1 MNTTKQP
8 IAFREKRDCKSL
20 SDKKKIVVLLKGY
33 PRLSETFI
41 AQELLGLEKAGLE
54 LELVAMRRPT
64 DKKRHPV
71 HDEIKA
77 PVSYLPEYLHE
88 EPIRVLR
95 ALWACRKRPGFG
107 KAFKRFLCDFRHD
120 VNRNRIRRF
129 GQAAVLAAEW
139 PDNGGW
145 LHVHFIHTPASVAA
159 YTHLLTDIP
168 WTISA
173 HAKDIWTSNDRD
185 LSGKLN
191 SARWAVTCTA
201 SGYEHL
207 RNLARQKDTVHLS
220 YHGLD
225 LTRFPH
231 FDADRPANDGS
242 DAAQPITILSVG
254 RAVEKKGIDILLKAL
269 ASLPPS
275 LHWQLVHIGGGEKLE
290 SLKALSNSLGLAD
303 RVTWKGAMDQK
314 EVLDHYRK
322 ADLFALAC
330 RITQDGDRDGLP
342 NVLVEAASQKLA
354 CLSTNI
360 SGIPEFF
367 ISGENGLLTNQE
379 DVAAFTTAL
388 HTLITD
394 PALRTRLGATAEQKV
409 RTAFDNNTSIAHLKS
424 LFEQEWGKGV

>member
-1 MNTTKQP
+1 
-8 IAFREKRDCKSL
+8 
-20 SDKKKIVVLLKGY
+20 
-33 PRLSETFI
+33 
-41 AQELLGLEKAGLE
+41 
-54 LELVAMRRPT
+54 
-64 DKKRHPV
+64 
-71 HDEIKA
+71 
-77 PVSYLPEYLHE
+77 
-88 EPIRVLR
+88 
-95 ALWACRKRPGFG
+95 
-107 KAFKRFLCDFRHD
+107 

-173 HAKDIWTSNDRD
+173 HAKDIWTSNDHD

-207 RNLARQKDTVHLS
+207 RNLAADKGSVHLS

-231 FDADRPANDGS
+231 FDADRPINDGS
-242 DAAQPITILSVG
+242 DAARPITILSVG

-269 ASLPPS
+269 ASLPSS

-394 PALRTRLGATAEQKV
+394 PALRTRLGVAAEQKV

-424 LFEQEWGKGV
+424 LFEQEWEKGV

>member
-1 MNTTKQP
+1 
-8 IAFREKRDCKSL
+8 L

-173 HAKDIWTSNDRD
+173 HAKDIWTSNDHD

-207 RNLARQKDTVHLS
+207 RNLAADKGSVHLS

-231 FDADRPANDGS
+231 FDADRPINDGS
-242 DAAQPITILSVG
+242 DAARPITILSVG

-269 ASLPPS
+269 ASLPSS

-394 PALRTRLGATAEQKV
+394 PALRTRLGVAAEQKV

-424 LFEQEWGKGV
+424 LFEQEWEKGV

>member
-1 MNTTKQP
+1 
-8 IAFREKRDCKSL
+8 L

-173 HAKDIWTSNDRD
+173 HAKDIWTSNDHD

-231 FDADRPANDGS
+231 FDADRPINDGS
-242 DAAQPITILSVG
+242 DAARPITILSVG

-269 ASLPPS
+269 ASLPSS

-394 PALRTRLGATAEQKV
+394 PDLRTRLGVAAEQKV

-424 LFEQEWGKGV
+424 LFEQEWEKGV

>member
-1 MNTTKQP
+1 
-8 IAFREKRDCKSL
+8 L
-20 SDKKKIVVLLKGY
+20 SDSKKIVVLLKGY

-41 AQELLGLEKAGLE
+41 AQELLGLEKSGLA

-88 EPIRVLR
+88 EPIRVLK

-107 KAFKRFLCDFRHD
+107 KAFKRFLCDLRHD
-120 VNRNRIRRF
+120 FNRNRVRRF
-129 GQAAVLAAEW
+129 GQAAVLATEW

-145 LHVHFIHTPASVAA
+145 LHVHFIHTPASVGA
-159 YTHLLTDIP
+159 YTHLLTGTP

-173 HAKDIWTSNDRD
+173 HAKDIWTSSDRD
-185 LSGKLN
+185 LSRKLD

-207 RNLARQKDTVHLS
+207 RNLAADKGSVHLS

-231 FDADRPANDGS
+231 FDAERPINDGS
-242 DAAQPITILSVG
+242 DPEHPITVLSVG

-269 ASLPPS
+269 AALPPT

-290 SLKALSNSLGLAD
+290 SLKTLSSSLGLTD
-303 RVTWKGAMDQK
+303 KVTWKGAMDQK

-367 ISGENGLLTNQE
+367 VSGENGLLTNQE
-379 DVAAFTTAL
+379 DVSAFTTAL
-388 HTLITD
+388 QTLITD
-394 PALRTRLGATAEQKV
+394 PALRARLGASAEQKV

-424 LFEQEWGKGV
+424 LFEQEWEKDA